1 MVVNPLRLRLWLR
14 GLLAAAVAF
23 VPLLLAAC
31 NKGGSSGY

>member
-1 MVVNPLRLRLWLR
+1 MVINRVRVR
-14 GLLAAAVAF
+14 GLLTAAIAL